1 MCYATSYTRNLTTLE
16 NTYTFRN
23 VLQRACTI
31 IFLFILLITGRIGHE
46 GQQ

>member
-1 MCYATSYTRNLTTLE
+1 MCYATSYTRSLTTLE
-16 NTYTFRN
+16 NTYIFHN

-31 IFLFILLITGRIGHE
+31 IFWFILLINGRIGHE